1 MFSFKY
7 IHIPR
12 PPESLTL
19 NRVYEEKDKVCFLEL
34 LDFFGRGKSHAYCMP
49 TISAIIVFTDTAL
62 TYHTFQIVWWMF
74 KVHYLLRVLSMKNF
88 TIENAK
94 ASQFHWL
101 YNYWAI
107 MFHAPVSKVF
117 LIFFLYLDIQLLNS
131 PYSIL

>member
-62 TYHTFQIVWWMF
+62 TYHTLQQIF
-74 KVHYLLRVLSMKNF
+74 KPIKHFKHIDKMEENISPIWPIPRDNF
-88 TIENAK
+88 
-94 ASQFHWL
+94 F
-101 YNYWAI
+101 
-107 MFHAPVSKVF
+107 
-117 LIFFLYLDIQLLNS
+117 
-131 PYSIL
+131 